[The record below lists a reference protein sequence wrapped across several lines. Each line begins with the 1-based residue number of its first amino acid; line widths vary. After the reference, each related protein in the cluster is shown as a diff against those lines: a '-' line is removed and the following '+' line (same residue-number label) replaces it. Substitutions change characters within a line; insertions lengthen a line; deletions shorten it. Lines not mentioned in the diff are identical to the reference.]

1 MTRGSEVETGITQ
14 VRYHIRKHEDLDW
27 TPDPRYDWVLDGGW
41 ESDEYFRT
49 VHEAREDVQ
58 TYFG

>member
-1 MTRGSEVETGITQ
+1 MTQISEVETGITQ
-14 VRYHIRKHEDLDW
+14 IQYHIRKHEGLDW
-27 TPDPRYDWVLDGGW
+27 TTGPRYDWVLDGGR

-49 VHEAREDVQ
+49 VGEAREDVH